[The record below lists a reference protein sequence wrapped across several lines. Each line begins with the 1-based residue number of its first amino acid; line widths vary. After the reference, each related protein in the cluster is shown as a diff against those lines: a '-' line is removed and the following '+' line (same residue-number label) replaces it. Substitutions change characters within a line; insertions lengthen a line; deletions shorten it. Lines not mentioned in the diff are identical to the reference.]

1 MVVVVNNFVAFV
13 QNQFN
18 VHIGTIISDNAKEL
32 CEGDML
38 KFYLKNGVLH
48 QRTCAETPQQNG
60 VAERKHSHLLETA
73 RSLYFQSNLPEKFWG
88 GMFVVCMS
96 SDQ

>member
-38 KFYLKNGVLH
+38 KFYLKMVFYTKELVQKLPNKMELLKESIG
-48 QRTCAETPQQNG
+48 TC
-60 VAERKHSHLLETA
+60 
-73 RSLYFQSNLPEKFWG
+73 
-88 GMFVVCMS
+88 
-96 SDQ
+96 